1 MSDPIDLLPELLAS
15 LDEIG
20 KVSPHKIARQYVLE
34 QGLARGGVEIMVA
47 IDKDG
52 ELIAASTQAEAAS
65 VGFPPALKGQLQVP
79 AACLVIH
86 HNHPPAEE
94 PFFSVTDMRGLAQN
108 RGIGWLLMHNDTGY
122 TAMRVRDRL
131 FAPDASGAIPAAGL
145 PAAYEAGR
153 QVAQHAIYLMGLD
166 RPAEA
171 TERLAPELA
180 LQALHQA
187 GAIQHYSSFRTE
199 LGHELEQ
206 TIIRRVRGELSAD
219 SRRYGGPS
227 VWAGAQGP
235 LVSSAPA
242 DHAGADRSTT
252 LPHTSTFGVKF
263 DRFVDILQGRHPAIH
278 DPKSAGRPQ
287 LAEPLETGRID
298 PGLESPRPSGR
309 PLLEGGSGRK
319 PLKRSP

>member
-15 LDEIG
+15 LDETRKI
-20 KVSPHKIARQYVLE
+20 SPHKIARQYVLE
-34 QGLARGGVEIMVA
+34 QSLARGGVEIMVA
-47 IDKDG
+47 IGKNG

-65 VGFPPALKGQLQVP
+65 VGFPPALKNQLQIP

-94 PFFSVTDMRGLAQN
+94 PFFSVTDMRGLVQN
-108 RGIGWLLMHNDTGY
+108 RGIGWLLMHNDTSY
-122 TAMRVRDRL
+122 TAMRVRDRV
-131 FAPDASGAIPAAGL
+131 FAPDASGAIPATSL

-166 RPAEA
+166 SEM

-206 TIIRRVRGELSAD
+206 TIIRRLRGELSAD
-219 SRRYGGPS
+219 PRRYGGPS

-235 LVSSAPA
+235 PVSPAPA
-242 DHAGADRSTT
+242 SHAGTDRSTA
-252 LPHTSTFGVKF
+252 LPHTSTLGIEF
-263 DRFVDILQGRHPAIH
+263 DRFVDILQGQHPAIH
-278 DPKSAGRPQ
+278 DPKSAGRPESAA
-287 LAEPLETGRID
+287 LPETGRTD
-298 PGLESPRPSGR
+298 PGLESPSSSGR
-309 PLLEGGSGRK
+309 PVLEGGLGPKR
-319 PLKRSP
+319 LKRSP